1 MLVATMTSREVFDV
15 MQKDVDRLA
24 AFSYHKEK
32 SLMSELRKSR
42 REMVSQSYDYHTPNA
57 DYIIVL
63 RCNRKGYVSR
73 MRFAFIEETLE
84 YVSSAIQGKSKG
96 VVSYSVH
103 LLRRYAER
111 VLHDSSLPMRKIFLK
126 FCQDSVFACIY
137 TDKDYL
143 VTATE
148 TGICLGKYDQTR
160 DIIVNRTFVSRDM
173 LKETQLSAWNKV
185 ERFVKVALDAR
196 NKYGMNSKEFQAI
209 LRAIPQEMALS
220 REEAAKIYASYFE
233 KEDNTIV

>member
-73 MRFAFIEETLE
+73 MRFAFIEESLE
-84 YVSSAIQGKSKG
+84 YVSSVTQGNSRG
-96 VVSYSVH
+96 IVSYSVH
-103 LLRRYAER
+103 LLHRYAER
-111 VLHDSSLPMRKIFLK
+111 VLHDTSLPMRKILLK
-126 FCQDSVFACIY
+126 FCQNSVSACIY
-137 TDKDYL
+137 TEKDYF
-143 VTATE
+143 VSATE
-148 TGICLGKYDQTR
+148 AGL
-160 DIIVNRTFVSRDM
+160 
-173 LKETQLSAWNKV
+173 
-185 ERFVKVALDAR
+185 
-196 NKYGMNSKEFQAI
+196 
-209 LRAIPQEMALS
+209 
-220 REEAAKIYASYFE
+220 
-233 KEDNTIV
+233 

>member
-1 MLVATMTSREVFDV
+1 MTSKEVFDV
-15 MQKDVDRLA
+15 MQKDVERLS
-24 AFSYHKEK
+24 AFLSHKEK

-111 VLHDSSLPMRKIFLK
+111 FCMIPHFRCERYSSNSVRIAYLHVSI
-126 FCQDSVFACIY
+126 
-137 TDKDYL
+137 
-143 VTATE
+143 
-148 TGICLGKYDQTR
+148 QTR
-160 DIIVNRTFVSRDM
+160 T
-173 LKETQLSAWNKV
+173 T
-185 ERFVKVALDAR
+185 
-196 NKYGMNSKEFQAI
+196 
-209 LRAIPQEMALS
+209 
-220 REEAAKIYASYFE
+220 
-233 KEDNTIV
+233 